1 MQLDDYIS
9 TTLLLLLDLF
19 FGVGTSKKWTV
30 CDVYPIH
37 VSYSMYLLQPAHCR
51 YQYTTTT
58 TTTTTTNVII
68 VVAVLVTLN
77 ILIFLAYHSKS
88 PNTPSVLRCA
98 SNILRPIRSSSTL
111 CKYSNQLEML
121 SLGDTSPLCSD
132 Q

>member
-1 MQLDDYIS
+1 MHLNDYIS

-19 FGVGTSKKWTV
+19 FDVGTSKWTV
-30 CDVYPIH
+30 CDVYLQH
-37 VSYSMYLLQPAHCR
+37 VPYSMYLLPLPLPPVHCR
-51 YQYTTTT
+51 YQY
-58 TTTTTTNVII
+58 TTTTNVII

-88 PNTPSVLRCA
+88 PSTPSVLRYA
-98 SNILRPIRSSSTL
+98 SNILLSIRSSSAL
-111 CKYSNQLEML
+111 CKYSNQFEML